1 MFLNPIG
8 LALLGLC
15 PLLIFAYRRK
25 LNAKKKVV
33 SSIILLKQ
41 LKTKARKKQ
50 KIKLP
55 LRFFFELLGLCLLA
69 LAFALPI
76 SKSKKI
82 AVVIDNS
89 QSMSAIDEGGRSRLE
104 LAKQK
109 FSEEK
114 AGDDYKI
121 FNISNSYY
129 PDKMSKEIEKIHNK
143 GTYDQIW
150 VFSDKDIV
158 SNNEVKSFRIGTE
171 RKNLFISNVKIK
183 DQKITANIR
192 HDSAEIEIKLEE
204 IDFNGNVLNRLEKK
218 IVKIESNYNYSYEIE
233 APGSAYKISVST
245 KEEDSIKNDNIAW
258 LANTAQKTDKALLIT
273 EQSSLETTEL
283 LGLEKIENLKI
294 SKTNKYD
301 GKDYSFLIFHK
312 TIPEELPKIPSLF
325 ILPAEFESTYLNL
338 KTSNRENINI
348 TYWDKSHE
356 INSYLKL
363 NLIKTIDAVNITPPL
378 WTNSII
384 NSEDA
389 SLLLVGIK
397 NSVPL
402 ALSGIELLPY
412 EGLKTP
418 TLSILLV
425 NIIKWLNQNKSISPE
440 LNTSEEIKIYNNSIV
455 LTPEQTVIKD
465 SKTLTLEKPGIYLFS
480 PENKAIA
487 VNNFHEEESQTNKII
502 EQNIELT
509 KSEKKEKKSDL
520 WKYLIYSGIFLLLI
534 EMILRRKNV

>member
-171 RKNLFISNVKIK
+171 RKNLFISDAKIK